1 VARVSISGSRRGEDA
16 IEDEG
21 KRRQFDTFDLPRNF
35 ADDTFTNQK
44 ASADGREFRTAPLM
58 GLGRIGPPLLH
69 DGRVYLSELTVDSKP
84 AGTVTTNRRL
94 TNMPLVVRSV
104 DDALL
109 AGH

>member
-94 TNMPLVVRSV
+94 TKTPLVVRSV